1 MIIIITIINK
11 RHETFDYDEI
21 VKSLPPFCEV
31 TLDSSALQPNVAT
44 LLYNVCLVSQ
54 LSRPYRLLMWLQICH
69 TSANRTGSKIVS
81 QNYVPTRNTT

>member
-11 RHETFDYDEI
+11 RHETFDYDEK
-21 VKSLPPFCEV
+21 VKSF
-31 TLDSSALQPNVAT
+31 ALQPNVAT
-44 LLYNVCLVSQ
+44 TFYNVCLVSQ
-54 LSRPYRLLMWLQICH
+54 SSRPYRLLMWLQICH